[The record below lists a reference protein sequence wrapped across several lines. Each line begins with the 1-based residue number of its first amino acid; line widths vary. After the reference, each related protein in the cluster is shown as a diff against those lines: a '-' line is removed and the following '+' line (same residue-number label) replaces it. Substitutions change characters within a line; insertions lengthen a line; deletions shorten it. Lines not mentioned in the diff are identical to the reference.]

1 MTLVRT
7 TACAVVGCVSFSGG
21 VFDPSDDCVGVED
34 VCLGG
39 VVESVPVEA
48 ELVLGVGCVVPVFFA
63 FVVGDDVDAEVFEF
77 GPVGGVGVGGFV
89 VGDEVFLIDVCF
101 FGGIDGEDGGVSV
114 VDGFVDV
121 GGLGVVAVLVIGLD
135 GLGGDGVVDGV
146 AGAAGELECSGV
158 VGVGVGG
165 LSCLVSGGGFVGG
178 WEDCGWVLVGG
189 VVLCLG
195 GVVVSGSCVGLD
207 VLGGESVE
215 VGVVGVVGLF
225 VGCGWVGVVV
235 GEEVV
240 GLGGVELDGVVF
252 EVGVG
257 GVDGCG
263 VGCLVGVGG
272 AGDVLVAVGV
282 LGVGGVEVVGVA
294 LSVVGDVGGFAGF
307 ELDFFVEP
315 LGAGLG
321 VLLLELLALLLGCV
335 FLGGGAVG
343 CPGCP
348 GVVVGVAFAFEVADG
363 WVVLLVEF
371 LGDVFAELWC
381 VEGLS
386 VLEVLCEGL
395 GDLVV
400 DFCGVLECVVGEGLV
415 AVDLGCAVG
424 EVFGGWVFGVV
435 GAFEG
440 VAAEEGA

>member
-1 MTLVRT
+1 MYIRLVCSV
-7 TACAVVGCVSFSGG
+7 ASAVVGCVSFSGG

-89 VGDEVFLIDVCF
+89 VGDEVLLVGLCFLGCV
-101 FGGIDGEDGGVSV
+101 DGEDGGVAV

-121 GGLGVVAVLVIGLD
+121 GGLGVVSVLVVGLD
-135 GLGGDGVVDGV
+135 GLGGDGVVGGV
-146 AGAAGELECSGV
+146 SGSAGELECSGV

-178 WEDCGWVLVGG
+178 WEDGGGVLVGG

-225 VGCGWVGVVV
+225 VGCGWVGLV
-235 GEEVV
+235 GGDEVV

-282 LGVGGVEVVGVA
+282 LGVFGVEVVGVA

-371 LGDVFAELWC
+371 LGDVFAELGC
-381 VEGLS
+381 V
-386 VLEVLCEGL
+386 
-395 GDLVV
+395 
-400 DFCGVLECVVGEGLV
+400 
-415 AVDLGCAVG
+415 
-424 EVFGGWVFGVV
+424 
-435 GAFEG
+435 
-440 VAAEEGA
+440 